1 MLMKAAVLNGA
12 KNLAVVS
19 DYAKPEPKE
28 DEVLIKVDICGLC
41 GTDFKLYKGDYTGK
55 VPVVLGHEYA
65 GTVEKV
71 GAKVKG
77 IKPGDRVVADPNESC
92 GACDLC
98 RSAQSTF
105 CSDMAAYGVLSDG
118 GFAEYTTA
126 NQKGI
131 YKIPASLKS
140 EIAAFTEPVACG
152 VRCVDRA
159 EIKVGQTV
167 VILGAGPM
175 GQVILQMVV
184 NAGASKIIQTDIF
197 DWKLEIA
204 KQFGADET
212 INSKNEDATARVLEL
227 TGGEGAD
234 VVIEAIGTAAT
245 FEQAFTF
252 VKRGGRIVQF
262 GFCPEGEKAAVEP
275 FKILSKELTIVGS
288 WVNPYTYPRA
298 IKLLDSG
305 KVKVEHLITNRL
317 KVEDIIEGIQLMYD
331 RPDGFMKAMI
341 SP

>member
-1 MLMKAAVLNGA
+1 MKAAVLNGA
-12 KNLAVVS
+12 KNLTVVN
-19 DYAKPEPKE
+19 DYAKPAPKD

-65 GTVEKV
+65 GTVEEV
-71 GAKVKG
+71 GANVKG

-92 GACDLC
+92 GACNYC

-118 GFAEYTTA
+118 GFAEYTVA
-126 NQKGI
+126 NQKGV
-131 YKIPASLKS
+131 YKIPESLES
-140 EIAAFTEPVACG
+140 EIAAFTEPIACA

-159 EIKVGQTV
+159 EIKIGQTV
-167 VILGAGPM
+167 VIMGAGPM
-175 GQVILQMVV
+175 GQVILQLAG
-184 NAGASKIIQTDIF
+184 NAGASKIIQIDRN

-204 KQFGADET
+204 KQYGANEV
-212 INSKNEDATARVLEL
+212 INSKNEDAKARVMEL
-227 TGGEGAD
+227 TDGEGAD
-234 VVIEAIGTAAT
+234 IVIEAIGTTET
-245 FEQAFTF
+245 FEQAFTL
-252 VKRGGRIVQF
+252 VKRGGRIVQY
-262 GFCPEGEKAAVEP
+262 GFCPEGQKAAVIP
-275 FKILSKELTIVGS
+275 FEILSKELTIVGS

-305 KVKVEHLITNRL
+305 KVKVWHLITNRL
-317 KVEDIIEGIQLMYD
+317 KVEDIEQGIQLMYD
-331 RPDGFMKAMI
+331 RPEGFMKAMV